1 MPSYEELLQR
11 LKKKARKKP
20 TNRYA
25 IVLPLLQ
32 KTWPDACAELRF
44 DPVRRWRFDFAIPSH
59 KVAIEIDGG
68 VWTGGRHT
76 RGQGFLDDCEKLN
89 AAACAGWRVLR
100 FVPAQV
106 FNGQLFD
113 TVKRACREP

>member
-1 MPSYEELLQR
+1 MGTPGA
-11 LKKKARKKP
+11 KAKVSRRKQV
-20 TNRYA
+20 NRYA
-25 IVLPLLQ
+25 IVLPILQ
-32 KTWPDACAELRF
+32 KTWQDACAELRF
-44 DPVRRWRFDFAIPSH
+44 DPIRRWRFDFAIPSH

-68 VWTGGRHT
+68 VWTGGHHT